1 MLARHGV
8 RIRTLPSYNIH
19 DIFIISIVIL
29 TSGLMQQLKNETVAN
44 AVAARKA
51 SQRHRTREKVRISA
65 ASEMTK
71 TAQW

>member
-1 MLARHGV
+1 
-8 RIRTLPSYNIH
+8 
-19 DIFIISIVIL
+19 
-29 TSGLMQQLKNETVAN
+29 MQQLKNETVAN